1 MQPQISTTCRA
12 LIAQLSGFLDGELDA
27 ALCEK
32 IERHLATC
40 HSCHVVADTLRKT
53 IALYRG
59 TRVAV
64 PREVHA
70 HLIQAVGLEQ
80 AQHHKGARE

>member
-1 MQPQISTTCRA
+1 MQPKISTPCRA

-32 IERHLATC
+32 IECHLAKC
-40 HSCHVVADTLRKT
+40 HSCRVVADTLRKT

-59 TRVAV
+59 TRDAV
-64 PREVHA
+64 PLEVHA
-70 HLIQAVGLEQ
+70 HLLRAVGLEQ
-80 AQHHKGARE
+80 AHPREGARK

>member
-1 MQPQISTTCRA
+1 MQSQISATCQA

-40 HSCHVVADTLRKT
+40 YSCRVVADTLRKT

-64 PREVHA
+64 PHEVHA
-70 HLIQAVGLEQ
+70 QLIRAVGLER
-80 AQHHKGARE
+80 AQHHKGAKE

>member
-1 MQPQISTTCRA
+1 MQVPLSKTCQE
-12 LIAQLSGFLDGELDA
+12 LIAQLSDFLDGELDA

-40 HSCHVVADTLRKT
+40 DACRVATDTLRKT
-53 IALYRG
+53 IALYHDR
-59 TRVAV
+59 RVAV

-70 HLIQAVGLEQ
+70 HLIQALGLEQ
-80 AQHHKGARE
+80 MHSNTRGA

>member
-12 LIAQLSGFLDGELDA
+12 LIAQLSGLLDGELDA
-27 ALCEK
+27 ALCDK
-32 IERHLATC
+32 IERHLAMC
-40 HSCHVVADTLRKT
+40 HSCRVVADTLRKT

-70 HLIQAVGLEQ
+70 HLIQVLGLEEMQ
-80 AQHHKGARE
+80 QPKGESE

>member
-1 MQPQISTTCRA
+1 MQAQISTTCRVLLA
-12 LIAQLSGFLDGELDA
+12 ELSGFLDGELDA

-32 IERHLATC
+32 IERHLAMC
-40 HSCHVVADTLRKT
+40 HSCRVVADTMRKT

-64 PREVHA
+64 PREAHA
-70 HLIQAVGLEQ
+70 HLMRAVGLEQ
-80 AQHHKGARE
+80 AQRHKGAKE

>member
-1 MQPQISTTCRA
+1 MQPQISATCRA

-27 ALCEK
+27 ARCEK

-40 HSCHVVADTLRKT
+40 HSCRVVADTLRKT

-59 TRVAV
+59 DIVLGSGVIDATG
-64 PREVHA
+64 PR
-70 HLIQAVGLEQ
+70 
-80 AQHHKGARE
+80 